1 MPSGEEAEYR
11 EHSPGSYTRV
21 ILIAIGGLFAILLVL
36 ALQPEKRFG
45 QGEVHPAVGLPLT
58 SLNVMPLIGDSD
70 PLTLER
76 LNGEVVLINFWG
88 TWCGPCMMEFPH
100 LVELNDR
107 FKSNER
113 FRFVPVSCGPGGVDN
128 NLEQLKSATET
139 YLRKL
144 GVELDVYC
152 DPSGGARLSLISSAQ
167 LSNFGFPT
175 TVLLGPDGTI
185 EGLWPGYRPDIE
197 KEMEEAIGALL
208 NK

>member
-1 MPSGEEAEYR
+1 
-11 EHSPGSYTRV
+11 
-21 ILIAIGGLFAILLVL
+21 
-36 ALQPEKRFG
+36 
-45 QGEVHPAVGLPLT
+45 
-58 SLNVMPLIGDSD
+58 MPLIGDSD

-152 DPSGGARLSLISSAQ
+152 DPSGAR
-167 LSNFGFPT
+167 
-175 TVLLGPDGTI
+175 D
-185 EGLWPGYRPDIE
+185 
-197 KEMEEAIGALL
+197 
-208 NK
+208 